1 MSNQTIYTKAFWSAL
16 RGNDE
21 AYQDIRNYA
30 DARGNI
36 ETPYEF
42 QLTYK
47 DALKRENLFRR
58 IATVVSTTSDDGKIH
73 AITST
78 GTAAWVGEHIAI
90 PESADTINQFTVD
103 AYKLATLTRLK
114 NTFVKDTKF
123 NLEGYLRNEF
133 AERFGRAEEDA
144 FINGDGLDMPTGILH
159 DTKGA
164 TVSVTTAAITYEDVL
179 RLYFSLDKHKR
190 KKAVWVMNDETAI
203 TLKALRDANGNPL
216 WHPSED
222 TILGRPVE
230 FSAHMPNIEIG
241 KKPLVFGDFTDY
253 WIIERQ
259 PLMVK
264 TLKEKYALD
273 DMIGFSAYERLDGV
287 LINPDAIK
295 ALQIME

>member
-1 MSNQTIYTKAFWSAL
+1 M
-16 RGNDE
+16 
-21 AYQDIRNYA
+21 
-30 DARGNI
+30 
-36 ETPYEF
+36 
-42 QLTYK
+42 
-47 DALKRENLFRR
+47 
-58 IATVVSTTSDDGKIH
+58 
-73 AITST
+73 
-78 GTAAWVGEHIAI
+78 
-90 PESADTINQFTVD
+90 D

-144 FINGDGLDMPTGILH
+144 FVNGDGLDMPIGILH

-179 RLYFSLDKHKR
+179 KIYFSLDKHKR

-216 WHPSED
+216 WHPSEN

-230 FSAHMPNIEIG
+230 FSVHMPDIEIG
-241 KKPLVFGDFTDY
+241 KKPLVFGDFSDY

-264 TLKEKYALD
+264 SLKEKYALD